1 MEFAYKLT
9 IIPIIVV
16 LAKFWLWISDTCWE
30 WFLCSLCIIYSVMF
44 SSFKK
49 DKWTNFKLL
58 WAFRQGW
65 TDDFYVPWKGRGYR
79 QLGTNNIA
87 VFVGSSLHL
96 FSSAWKYSFLNLLL
110 QNSLL
115 RTGIVGLAGGLDVLH
130 ILDRRGSSS

>member
-1 MEFAYKLT
+1 MIGNLFFLMDNF
-9 IIPIIVV
+9 
-16 LAKFWLWISDTCWE
+16 LRCWLYWRKDIGVCLQIDHNSNYC
-30 WFLCSLCIIYSVMF
+30 CIIIMF

-49 DKWTNFKLL
+49 DKWTNFELL

-65 TDDFYVPWKGRGYR
+65 TDDFYLPWKGRGYR

-115 RTGIVGLAGGLDVLH
+115 RTGIVGLAGGLDGKLYPPH
-130 ILDRRGSSS
+130 PW